1 MNLEETGKLLALAAL
16 YDNRKVGVPDVM
28 AWHRAIGDLPYA
40 DAEAAVVEHYGSD
53 STERLMPGHVR
64 RRVKAMRADRLARTP
79 LPAPPA
85 EAADKPGRYKQIIAA
100 NVGRIADGMDVHKA
114 LGPGAPLPGDPPT
127 EWQQAR
133 ESLKRPDPV
142 KPDPRDVALEQ
153 VKAARAKRESSDEG
167 EPAA

>member
-1 MNLEETGKLLALAAL
+1 MNVEEAGKLLALAAL

-85 EAADKPGRYKQIIAA
+85 EAADEPGRYKRVIAA
-100 NVGRIADGMDVHKA
+100 NVERIADGLSVQRA
-114 LGPGAPLPGDPPT
+114 IGAGAPLPGDPPA
-127 EWQQAR
+127 EC
-133 ESLKRPDPV
+133 SRPGN
-142 KPDPRDVALEQ
+142 R
-153 VKAARAKRESSDEG
+153 SS
-167 EPAA
+167 PPSPTSPTRRRSRSSR